1 MIIDLGFLF
10 YSLLFIIFSLFIQ
23 QKIYIKAN
31 NAFIEDF
38 KTLEQSLF

>member
-10 YSLLFIIFSLFIQ
+10 YSLPFLIFSLFIP

-31 NAFIEDF
+31 KAFIEDF
-38 KTLEQSLF
+38 KALELSLF